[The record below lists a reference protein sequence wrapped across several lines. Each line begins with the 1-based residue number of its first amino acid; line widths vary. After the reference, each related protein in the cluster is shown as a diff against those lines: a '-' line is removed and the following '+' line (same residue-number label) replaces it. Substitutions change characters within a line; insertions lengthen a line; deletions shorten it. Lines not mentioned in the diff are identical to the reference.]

1 MVDRTRIFWFGRTEP
16 EPELKSPNP
25 NRTRTEPVSNKIG
38 TFTKVKQFFAGFSS
52 KKLNGQ
58 ASKAV
63 INGCNKGNKYFLMWR
78 FPISS
83 EILGQFRHLLVENR
97 IYVVFWFGSGSVD
110 RTSWFGRTTE
120 PHRTSEFGRTRTRTR
135 TVRSTTT
142 KSIFSAPPLDNI
154 LVWSVGLLNESK
166 VASSKD

>member
-1 MVDRTRIFWFGRTEP
+1 MAKSGSSVWLSSVVDRTRFFWFGRTEP

-58 ASKAV
+58 AKKSV

-97 IYVVFWFGSGSVD
+97 IYAVSGLVRMWID
-110 RTSWFGRTTE
+110 RTDFLDKIWTFG
-120 PHRTSEFGRTRTRTR
+120 
-135 TVRSTTT
+135 TVCTHVQVAHGWMLIDSN
-142 KSIFSAPPLDNI
+142 SI
-154 LVWSVGLLNESK
+154 
-166 VASSKD
+166 